1 MNKDTQTPKPGAK
14 RILSLVMNLLIFILV
29 CWCLAAFFTRG
40 GEGNMQVFG
49 KYCFMFFTVDSN
61 ILAAVA
67 ALLLA
72 ALQLRDMIS
81 GGRNI
86 PLWAMALKYV
96 GTVAVSVTFFT
107 VVCFLGPVFG
117 FWGMF
122 AGNNFFLHLICPLLA
137 IFSCFLLEAEPP
149 LRFRSTLLGL
159 LPTFVYGVVYIVM
172 VVFRRAW
179 YDFYGFNMGGF
190 WYLSAALMLIAT
202 YLLALGLWAL
212 RRAVGKRKRE
222 EAPAA

>member
-1 MNKDTQTPKPGAK
+1 MKETTPAQGPRTK
-14 RILSLVMNLLIFILV
+14 LVAALIINLLTFVLV
-29 CWCLAAFFTRG
+29 CYCLSVFFTRG

-61 ILAAVA
+61 ILAA
-67 ALLLA
+67 LA
-72 ALQLRDMIS
+72 GLILACVQLRSLM
-81 GGRNI
+81 GGGKGV
-86 PLWAMALKYV
+86 PLWIMALKYV

-107 VVCFLGPVFG
+107 VVCFL
-117 FWGMF
+117 
-122 AGNNFFLHLICPLLA
+122 
-137 IFSCFLLEAEPP
+137 LEAQPP
-149 LRFRSTLLGL
+149 LRFRASFLGL

-202 YLLALGLWAL
+202 YLLALVLWTL
-212 RRAVGKRKRE
+212 RRAVGKRERE
-222 EAPAA
+222 EVPAA

>member
-1 MNKDTQTPKPGAK
+1 MKENTPKPGTKLVAAL
-14 RILSLVMNLLIFILV
+14 ILNLLTFVLV
-29 CWCLAAFFTRG
+29 CYCLTTFFTRG
-40 GEGNMQVFG
+40 GVGNMQVFG

-67 ALLLA
+67 ALILA
-72 ALQLRDMIS
+72 VVQLRS
-81 GGRNI
+81 LRGGGDI
-86 PLWAMALKYV
+86 PLWSMALTYV

-117 FWGMF
+117 FRGMF

-137 IFSCFLLEAEPP
+137 IISCFLLETRPP
-149 LRFRSTLLGL
+149 LRFRCTFLGL
-159 LPTFVYGVVYIVM
+159 LPTFIYGIVYIVM

-190 WYLSAALMLIAT
+190 WYRSATLMLVAT
-202 YLLALGLWAL
+202 FLLALVLWVL
-212 RRAVGKRKRE
+212 RRAVGKRKRIE
-222 EAPAA
+222 VPAA

>member
-1 MNKDTQTPKPGAK
+1 MKEKASTQGPGT
-14 RILSLVMNLLIFILV
+14 RIVAALIMNLLTFVLV
-29 CWCLAAFFTRG
+29 CYCLAVFFTRG

-61 ILAAVA
+61 ILAA
-67 ALLLA
+67 LA
-72 ALQLRDMIS
+72 ALILACVQLRGLL
-81 GGRNI
+81 GGGKVVPPWI
-86 PLWAMALKYV
+86 MALKYV

-117 FWGMF
+117 FRGMF

-137 IFSCFLLEAEPP
+137 FVSCFLLEERPP
-149 LRFRSTLLGL
+149 LRFRATFLGL

-202 YLLALGLWAL
+202 YVLALGLWAL
-212 RRAVGKRKRE
+212 RRAVGKRKRAE
-222 EAPAA
+222 VSAA